1 MMRCSTNL
9 CLVVVTFLSG
19 CTDMKTSPNSGD
31 QNPQTRQSVGASPSG
46 LDADTIKSFESY
58 REARARRAATKVS
71 GHAVAVGVY
80 PIKAAEPCHLVEI
93 QLEGVGPGLDFGG
106 FTQPAEGQ
114 PQALW
119 QVPWME
125 VVLNSGGTEV
135 VGVSEVIDKHPEM
148 LTGSVRVAFFMHF
161 LDLGR
166 PLLSQLGEIA
176 LPKPT
181 PKPSRL
187 KMLKYEAPD

>member
-1 MMRCSTNL
+1 
-9 CLVVVTFLSG
+9 
-19 CTDMKTSPNSGD
+19 MKTSPDSGEQD
-31 QNPQTRQSVGASPSG
+31 PQTRQSVGASPSE
-46 LDADTIKSFESY
+46 LDADTFKSFESY
-58 REARARRAATKVS
+58 REARSRRLAMKVS
-71 GHAVAVGVY
+71 GHAVAIGVY

-106 FTQPAEGQ
+106 FTQPAEGK

-125 VVLNSGGTEV
+125 VVLNSSGTRV
-135 VGVSEVIDKHPEM
+135 IGNSEAIDKHPEM
-148 LTGSVRVAFFMHF
+148 LTGSARVAFFMHY

-166 PLLSQLGEIA
+166 PLTSQLGEIA
-176 LPKPT
+176 LPKAT
-181 PKPSRL
+181 PKPTRL